1 VHHREAI
8 MVTTLSRVSLAHLPT
23 PLQPLERLSQA
34 LGGPQLWI
42 KRDDLTGLALGGN
55 KTRKLEFLMGEAL
68 HRQAQTVITAGSVQ
82 SNHARQTAAAA
93 ARCGLRCILVL
104 SPMAPPQTEGN
115 LFLDHLLGAQIRWSG
130 DRDRAEMMQ
139 QIADEE
145 RLAGRT
151 PYIIP
156 YGGSNALGAAAYF
169 DAMHEMVR
177 QSRQAQVEF
186 ESVVMAS
193 SSGGTQSG
201 LVAGSA
207 AIHYA
212 GRILGI
218 SVDEPADVLAQRVRR
233 LARLTIEYL
242 NVHVEVPDDMATVI
256 DDYVGEGYA
265 IMGEPERE
273 AIQMLAR
280 YEGILLDPVY
290 TGKAMAGLIDLIRT
304 KRWRR
309 NQAVLFWHT
318 GGAPALF
325 AYRDRLLRE

>member
-1 VHHREAI
+1 MA
-8 MVTTLSRVSLAHLPT
+8 TTLSRVSLAHLPT
-23 PLQPLERLSQA
+23 PLQPLERLSRE

-55 KTRKLEFLMGEAL
+55 KTRKLEFLMGEAI

-104 SPMAPPQTEGN
+104 SPMAPAEPEGN
-115 LFLDHLLGAQIRWSG
+115 LFLDHLLGAQIRWAG
-130 DRDRAEMMQ
+130 DRDRDEFMQ
-139 QIADEE
+139 QIADQE
-145 RLAGRT
+145 RVANRT

-169 DAMHEMVR
+169 EAMHEMVR

-186 ESVVMAS
+186 DSVVFAS

-201 LVAGSA
+201 MVAGSA
-207 AIHYA
+207 AMHYP
-212 GRILGI
+212 GRIVGM
-218 SVDEPADVLAQRVRR
+218 SVDEPSDMLAQRVLR

-242 NVHVEVPDDMATVI
+242 DVRVEVSDDRVTVV

-273 AIQMLAR
+273 AIDLLAR
-280 YEGILLDPVY
+280 FEGILLDPVY
-290 TGKAMAGLIDLIRT
+290 TAKAMAGLIDLVRKKT
-304 KRWRR
+304 WRQD
-309 NQAVLFWHT
+309 QAVLFWHT

-325 AYRDRLLRE
+325 AYRDRLLRR

>member
-1 VHHREAI
+1 MA
-8 MVTTLSRVSLAHLPT
+8 TNLSRVSLAHLPT
-23 PLQPLERLSQA
+23 PLQPLERLSRE

-55 KTRKLEFLMGEAL
+55 KTRKLEFLMGEAI

-104 SPMAPPQTEGN
+104 SPMAPAEPEGN
-115 LFLDHLLGAQIRWSG
+115 LFLDHLLGAQIRWAG
-130 DRDRAEMMQ
+130 DRDRDEFMQ
-139 QIADEE
+139 QIADQE
-145 RLAGRT
+145 RVANRT

-169 DAMHEMVR
+169 EAMHEMVR

-186 ESVVMAS
+186 DSVVFAS

-201 LVAGSA
+201 MVAGSA
-207 AIHYA
+207 AMHYP
-212 GRILGI
+212 GRIVGM
-218 SVDEPADVLAQRVRR
+218 SVDEPSDMLAQRVLR

-242 NVHVEVPDDMATVI
+242 DVRVEVSEDRVI
-256 DDYVGEGYA
+256 VVDDYVGEGYA

-273 AIQMLAR
+273 AIDLLAR
-280 YEGILLDPVY
+280 FEGILLDPVY
-290 TGKAMAGLIDLIRT
+290 TAKAMAGLIDLVRKKT
-304 KRWRR
+304 WRQD
-309 NQAVLFWHT
+309 QAVLFWHT

-325 AYRDRLLRE
+325 AYRDRLLRR

>member
-1 VHHREAI
+1 MA
-8 MVTTLSRVSLAHLPT
+8 TTLSRVSLAHLPT
-23 PLQPLERLSQA
+23 PLQPLERLSRE

-55 KTRKLEFLMGEAL
+55 KTRKLEFLMGEAI

-104 SPMAPPQTEGN
+104 SPMAPAEPEGN
-115 LFLDHLLGAQIRWSG
+115 LFLDHLLGAQIRWAG
-130 DRDRAEMMQ
+130 DRDRDEFMQ
-139 QIADEE
+139 QIADQE
-145 RLAGRT
+145 RVANRT

-169 DAMHEMVR
+169 EAMHEMVR

-186 ESVVMAS
+186 DSVVFAS

-201 LVAGSA
+201 MVAGSA
-207 AIHYA
+207 AMHYP
-212 GRILGI
+212 GRIVGM
-218 SVDEPADVLAQRVRR
+218 SVDVPSDMLAQRVLR

-242 NVHVEVPDDMATVI
+242 DVRVEVSEDRVI
-256 DDYVGEGYA
+256 VVDDYVGEGYA

-273 AIQMLAR
+273 AIDLLAR
-280 YEGILLDPVY
+280 FEGILLDPVY
-290 TGKAMAGLIDLIRT
+290 TAKAMAGLIDLVRKKT
-304 KRWRR
+304 WRQD
-309 NQAVLFWHT
+309 QAVLFWHT

-325 AYRDRLLRE
+325 AYRDRLLRR